1 MSHVTIKN
9 PEDVAVAPSSR
20 VKPVGRALALIAAVA
35 FGLSACETMNEAMD
49 STMEFFSGDQQ
60 SSSTATDTGSTDH
73 STDSRKSAI
82 VKAGVE
88 PVPVDYADYYMDQ
101 QESMLRERL
110 KGTGVSVTRVGDTI
124 ILSMPGKTFA
134 SGSSN
139 VDAKFY
145 PVLDSV
151 VLVLDEYN
159 QTYVDIIGHTDSK
172 GSKEYNQRLSESR
185 AKSVANYLEKHAVTP
200 QRVLADGMG
209 EEHPVASNETR
220 EGRAQNRRVEIKL
233 KPVT

>member
-1 MSHVTIKN
+1 M
-9 PEDVAVAPSSR
+9 
-20 VKPVGRALALIAAVA
+20 
-35 FGLSACETMNEAMD
+35 
-49 STMEFFSGDQQ
+49 
-60 SSSTATDTGSTDH
+60 
-73 STDSRKSAI
+73 
-82 VKAGVE
+82 
-88 PVPVDYADYYMDQ
+88 
-101 QESMLRERL
+101 
-110 KGTGVSVTRVGDTI
+110 
-124 ILSMPGKTFA
+124 
-134 SGSSN
+134 
-139 VDAKFY
+139 DAKFY